1 MLSAEST
8 KIFFDLLKTSAQSM
22 SIPDIDQVLE
32 EVLLKLPVDVLL
44 TFKCVSKQW
53 LSIISHPAFG
63 YLHFRGNPGM
73 YFVAGFLFYHLSEP
87 RNPRS
92 AFIYLEEY
100 GLAMA
105 CCVYAFLLVGSTVV
119 VNTFDP
125 YVSQYYKAVCVSIV
139 GMQYR
144 FSIYS
149 SETKIWREAGNALDI
164 TNEDHYLKR
173 GVFCNNSV
181 HWISKLGP
189 FLHFDTDKECVQMM
203 PATPIHMGK

>member
-92 AFIYLEEY
+92 AFIYLEGY
-100 GLAMA
+100 KKAYPLRSLNFIGANPDIHRIWSCNGLL
-105 CCVYAFLLVGSTVV
+105 CLCVFTGGKCYTMNLH
-119 VNTFDP
+119 
-125 YVSQYYKAVCVSIV
+125 SI
-139 GMQYR
+139 
-144 FSIYS
+144 
-149 SETKIWREAGNALDI
+149 
-164 TNEDHYLKR
+164 
-173 GVFCNNSV
+173 
-181 HWISKLGP
+181 
-189 FLHFDTDKECVQMM
+189 
-203 PATPIHMGK
+203 ATPDVNAEFVYPWMGFVANVPDDNRNG